1 MNAETKVI
9 LSVLLVLAGL
19 EAAARVA
26 GPMLSADVR
35 QIIALDGLPAKIS
48 GARARGRSC
57 FLVVGNSLA
66 KAAIHRE
73 TLEAGLR
80 RKGWPDPEVFYLT
93 PDASGVNEWT
103 ASWRKHFP
111 PEGGVQPDFLIL
123 VTGRVHLLDDSAPSP
138 EKLGAYHAAAGDR
151 AEILWNWLPGIGE
164 KVRFVSAIASRLFA
178 NRERVRPLLFYR
190 WIPGYEETAQR
201 LNRRDLGEGRSG
213 AAEATGSVVRFRE
226 LLGSIKLPSD
236 RVVVVAA
243 PLPDAY
249 RIPGEVKSAASQRG
263 IPVIEEVSPPTFP
276 ASAFPAG
283 FHLGPD
289 ESVAFTARL
298 VREAL
303 FDFRR
308 EGASP
313 PLLRPMK

>member
-1 MNAETKVI
+1 
-9 LSVLLVLAGL
+9 VLLVLAGL
-19 EAAARVA
+19 EGAARVA
-26 GPMLSADVR
+26 EPMLSADVR
-35 QIIALDGLPAKIS
+35 QIIALDGLPDKVS

-93 PDASGVNEWT
+93 PDASGVNEWA

-111 PEGGVQPDFLIL
+111 TEGGVQPDFLIL
-123 VTGRVHLLDDSAPSP
+123 VTGPGHLLDHPARSP

-151 AEILWNWLPGIGE
+151 AEILWNWLPEIGE
-164 KVRFVSAIASRLFA
+164 KVRFVCAIASRLFA
-178 NRERVRPLLFYR
+178 NRERIRPLLFYR
-190 WIPGYEETAQR
+190 WIPGYEETAHR
-201 LNRRDLGEGRSG
+201 LNRRDLGERRTTTG
-213 AAEATGSVVRFRE
+213 AVKESAVRFRE
-226 LLGSIKLPSD
+226 LLASIPLPSG
-236 RVVVVAA
+236 RVALVAA
-243 PLPDAY
+243 PLPEAY
-249 RIPGEVKSAASQRG
+249 RLPGEVVAAASQRG
-263 IPVIEEVSPPTFP
+263 IAVIDEGSVSVLPG
-276 ASAFPAG
+276 SAFPDG
-283 FHLGPD
+283 YHLGPD

-313 PLLRPMK
+313 PLLPPMK